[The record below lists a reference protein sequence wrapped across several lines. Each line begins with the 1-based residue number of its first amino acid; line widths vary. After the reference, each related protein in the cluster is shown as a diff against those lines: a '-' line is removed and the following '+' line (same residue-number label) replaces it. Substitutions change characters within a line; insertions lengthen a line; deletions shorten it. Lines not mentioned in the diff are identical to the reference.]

1 MDVPKTVKELTD
13 LLDARYKLAT
23 DCDKEMDL
31 IRKENVKIVVDIELI
46 KQTVKAI
53 KWVATTTLAAVIAA
67 IVGLI
72 ITKIA

>member
-13 LLDARYKLAT
+13 LLDTRYKLAV
-23 DCDKEMDL
+23 DCDKEMDM

>member
-13 LLDARYKLAT
+13 LLDARYKLAA

-72 ITKIA
+72 ISKIA